1 MWRRAE
7 GDPNNY
13 LVLGKNIMD
22 RNQAGRMQVELVNDE
37 DIKQSG
43 SSGSNDKSNQKGS
56 TLLIPTA
63 KDEDEGQYICIVPRA
78 TGEVKNQTHCID
90 KRSTNHYKR
99 SFQWA
104 FKGKQR

>member
-43 SSGSNDKSNQKGS
+43 SSGSGKFAS
-56 TLLIPTA
+56 TTI
-63 KDEDEGQYICIVPRA
+63 
-78 TGEVKNQTHCID
+78 
-90 KRSTNHYKR
+90 
-99 SFQWA
+99 
-104 FKGKQR
+104 